1 MDDARIQAEL
11 SGLRSSISALDRR
24 LAELT
29 SKLTAIDRHLDQ
41 VGESVATVVPAVKR
55 IQSGLAEFAEEFR
68 RSRVIDAARD
78 ARDNLDRNLKR
89 DYGRR
94 DEVRALAK
102 SIIHVV
108 STGVIDDTVILDA
121 AQQRMVD
128 LPDFWL
134 APANVAVAA
143 WLSGDQGKCDE
154 ALNLAMHLDPSKT
167 ALFMALLLR
176 RHDRG
181 HALRRWI
188 DVYLTGLQ
196 PRNLPVDFHVVI
208 DAVAGGALGDGS
220 APRLGTW
227 MTDQYL
233 GEIRSRDAMAEA
245 AGEWRQRLRSL
256 GKAGEFAPMLAR
268 ACPDWEAL
276 RDRHG
281 ANLMI
286 EAAERHFRDRFE
298 TGASV
303 PADLTEQMR
312 ELVTKLAHTYDPAE
326 ENLRRERRLA
336 DAVSRTGDHEQAREQ
351 IAAEDAGRTGSLN
364 ILSLVSVSA
373 FPASPGGKVPA
384 PSVSELLM
392 IVLSKELISRAAQEL
407 HDGTKRPASVRV
419 NVGRSPQRVCTF
431 TCATGDDVTS
441 EALDAQADALV
452 AEVKSQISREADEQ
466 QGRLRRF
473 ARRPFP
479 LALAGAGVV
488 AVIPFVFPTGVPDI
502 DFTAPA
508 IAIAAGAGSWLTL
521 LLQRVQQGRITSMR
535 EQHAITKD
543 IKDAARDLA
552 VFYAQEERSERLRT
566 EFEQFLLGLTPQD
579 AYRAVRPVD
588 SLPFPESRGFPGWT
602 PLPPGDRDRPGLGPP
617 AETRSLA

>member
-1 MDDARIQAEL
+1 MDDPRIHAEL
-11 SGLRSSISALDRR
+11 SSLRSSISALDAR

-29 SKLTAIDRHLDQ
+29 GKLSALDRHVDQ
-41 VGESVATVVPAVKR
+41 VGDSVATVVPAIKR
-55 IQSGLAEFAEEFR
+55 IQEGLTEFAEEFR
-68 RSRVIDAARD
+68 RGRVIDAARD
-78 ARDNLDRNLKR
+78 ARDNLDRDLERHFGKH
-89 DYGRR
+89 
-94 DEVRALAK
+94 DEVRALAT

-108 STGVIDDTVILDA
+108 STGVIDDSVILDA

-128 LPDFWL
+128 LPDYWL
-134 APANVAVAA
+134 APAIVAVAA
-143 WLSGDQGKCDE
+143 WLSRDERKCDE
-154 ALNLAMHLDPSKT
+154 ALNLAMHLDRSKT

-196 PRNLPVDFHVVI
+196 PRNLPADFHVVI

-245 AGEWRQRLRSL
+245 TREWRQRLHGL
-256 GKAGEFAPMLAR
+256 GKTAGFAPTLAR
-268 ACPDWEAL
+268 ACPDWAAL
-276 RDRHG
+276 RDRNG

-286 EAAERHFRDRFE
+286 EAAERHFRGRFD

-312 ELVTKLAHTYDPAE
+312 ELVTKLAHTYDWE
-326 ENLRRERRLA
+326 EERVRRERRLA

-364 ILSLVSVSA
+364 ILSLVSASA
-373 FPASPGGKVPA
+373 FPGSPGGKAPA

-392 IVLSKELISRAAQEL
+392 IVLSKELIAGAAEEL
-407 HDGTKRPASVRV
+407 HDSTQRPASVEV
-419 NVGRSPQRVCTF
+419 NVGQSPPRICTF
-431 TCATGDDVTS
+431 VCETSADVTS

-452 AEVKSQISREADEQ
+452 DQLKSQLSREADAQ
-466 QGRLRRF
+466 RSRVRWF

-479 LALAGAGVV
+479 LALLGAAVV
-488 AVIPFVFPTGVPDI
+488 AAVPFAFPTGLPDI

-508 IAIAAGAGSWLTL
+508 VAIAAGAGSWLTL

-535 EQHAITKD
+535 EQHAISKE
-543 IKDAARDLA
+543 IRGAARDLA
-552 VFYAQEERSERLRT
+552 GFYAQEERSARLRT
-566 EFEQFLLGLTPQD
+566 DLKEFLSGLTPQD
-579 AYRAVRPVD
+579 AYRSVRPVD
-588 SLPFPESRGFPGWT
+588 SLPFPESRGFPDWT
-602 PLPPGDRDRPGLGPP
+602 PLPPGDRERPELGP
-617 AETRSLA
+617 AGESRRIA